1 MRILLV
7 TDAWS
12 PQVNGVVRTL
22 QRVRQECEALGHEV
36 EVLSPDQFRT
46 LPCPTYPEIRLA
58 LQPGRRIGARLRSF
72 QPDCVHIAT
81 EGPLGLAARRRC
93 LKLGLPFTTSY
104 HTRFPE
110 YVSARAPVPLALGYA
125 WMRRFHRPSAGVMVA
140 TATIRRE
147 LEARGFTNVR
157 DWTRGVDTATYRPDH
172 APALQLPRPVHL
184 YVGRVA
190 VEKNLEA
197 FLALPLPGSKL
208 VVGDGPELAGLRAK
222 YPDVHFTGAKFG
234 QDLARHYVSG
244 DVFVFPSRTDT
255 FGLVLLEALASGVP
269 VAAFPVP
276 GPLDVIGASGAGALD
291 DDLGRAITRAL
302 QIPPERCRAHA
313 QTFSWRSCALQ
324 FLANLTPAEAPLL
337 AAAAESRSR
346 RLRSAARRGDGS
358 SGQARGRQE
367 SSPLVVSAA
376 PGATARRR
384 RAAR

>member
-7 TDAWS
+7 TDAWP

-22 QRVRQECEALGHEV
+22 QRVRQECEALGHAIAV
-36 EVLSPDQFRT
+36 VSPDQFRT

-58 LQPGRRIGARLRSF
+58 LAPGRGIGATLRRF

-110 YVSARAPVPLALGYA
+110 YVSARAPVPLALALGYA

-140 TATIRRE
+140 TATIRRD
-147 LEARGFTNVR
+147 LEARGFTNIK
-157 DWTRGVDTATYRPDH
+157 DWSRGVDTQLYRPDH
-172 APALQLPRPVHL
+172 APALDLPRPVHL

-208 VVGDGPELAGLRAK
+208 VVGDGPQLAAFRAR
-222 YPDVHFTGAKFG
+222 YPEVRFAGAKFRE
-234 QDLARHYVSG
+234 DLARHYVCG

-269 VAAFPVP
+269 VAAYPVP
-276 GPLDVIGASGAGALD
+276 GPLDVIGDSRSGALD
-291 DDLGRAITRAL
+291 EDLGRAVARAL
-302 QIPPERCRAHA
+302 EIPRERCRAHA
-313 QTFSWRSCALQ
+313 ETFSWRSCALQ
-324 FLANLTPAEAPLL
+324 FIANLKPATPAIMT
-337 AAAAESRSR
+337 AAAE
-346 RLRSAARRGDGS
+346 
-358 SGQARGRQE
+358 
-367 SSPLVVSAA
+367 
-376 PGATARRR
+376 
-384 RAAR
+384 